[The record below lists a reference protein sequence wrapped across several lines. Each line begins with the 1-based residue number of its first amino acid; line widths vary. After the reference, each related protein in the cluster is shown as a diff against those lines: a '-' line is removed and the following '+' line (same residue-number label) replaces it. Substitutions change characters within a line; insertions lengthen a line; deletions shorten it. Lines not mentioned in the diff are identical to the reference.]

1 MVAWALKVKERCINK
16 TSHAF
21 LYTESNGG
29 TFVFHEGIDKWNEIA
44 NSDIWIRGY
53 MSYPSFYGLLV
64 FGVQFL
70 VTVDTDE
77 VLSVETLSFERELG
91 ANRLGAVT
99 H

>member
-1 MVAWALKVKERCINK
+1 
-16 TSHAF
+16 
-21 LYTESNGG
+21 
-29 TFVFHEGIDKWNEIA
+29 
-44 NSDIWIRGY
+44 